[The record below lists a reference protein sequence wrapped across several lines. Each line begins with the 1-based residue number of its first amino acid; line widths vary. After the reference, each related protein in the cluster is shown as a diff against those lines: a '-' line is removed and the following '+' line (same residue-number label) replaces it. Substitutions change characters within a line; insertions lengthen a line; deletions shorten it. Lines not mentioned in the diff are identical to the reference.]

1 MTPRTRMSLTLR
13 KKIYRY
19 CLKENRT
26 ILHTARLLQLP
37 SEVVRDVIYVVF
49 SDYTERLKVMPATD
63 KYNPPNLKLR
73 SKFTGYYTEMTEDDL
88 EKFCNDGVIKRLD
101 YILKD
106 VERERFHQHTESRSY
121 KERLIERIEWN
132 GTHKS
137 IEDQLVYIRKIN
149 NIKHEKKV
157 Q

>member
-1 MTPRTRMSLTLR
+1 
-13 KKIYRY
+13 
-19 CLKENRT
+19 
-26 ILHTARLLQLP
+26 
-37 SEVVRDVIYVVF
+37 
-49 SDYTERLKVMPATD
+49 MPATD
-63 KYNPPNLKLR
+63 KYNPPKLKLK

-101 YILKD
+101 YSLKD
-106 VERERFHQHTESRSY
+106 VERERFQQHTEARSY

-137 IEDQLVYIRKIN
+137 IIAQLVYIRKIN
-149 NIKHEKKV
+149 NIKHEKKI

>member
-1 MTPRTRMSLTLR
+1 MTPSTRMSLTLR

-49 SDYTERLKVMPATD
+49 SDYSERLKVMPATD
-63 KYNPPNLKLR
+63 KYHPPRLKLK
-73 SKFTGYYTEMTEDDL
+73 SKFTGYFTEMTEDDL
-88 EKFCNDGVIKRLD
+88 EKFCHDGMIRRLD

-106 VERERFHQHTESRSY
+106 VERERFHQHTEARSY
-121 KERLIERIEWN
+121 HERLVERIELN

-137 IEDQLVYIRKIN
+137 TEDQLIYIRKLNKIN
-149 NIKHEKKV
+149 HEKKI
-157 Q
+157 

>member
-1 MTPRTRMSLTLR
+1 MTPSTRMSLTLR

-63 KYNPPNLKLR
+63 KYNPPRLKLK
-73 SKFTGYYTEMTEDDL
+73 SKFTGYFTEMTEDDL
-88 EKFCNDGVIKRLD
+88 EKFCHDGVIKRLD
-101 YILKD
+101 YLIKD
-106 VERERFHQHTESRSY
+106 VERERFHQHTEARSY
-121 KERLIERIEWN
+121 NERLIQRIELN
-132 GTHKS
+132 DGYKS
-137 IEDQLVYIRKIN
+137 IEDQLIYIRELNKIN
-149 NIKHEKKV
+149 HEKKI
-157 Q
+157 